1 MDPTYL
7 RCIDA
12 QVPLS
17 TRSSKG
23 QPPPTFLLNNPPNL
37 SFLSMS
43 RPRRRLAL
51 RSLRCCSPAPIGRS
65 NNASFLLRR
74 LRLLPSDSAERAIAV
89 SVNFGDVPGHAAE
102 KRNGR
107 CGANPEAHSRSTGLP
122 LSADCGRQ
130 TTLA

>member
-1 MDPTYL
+1 MRESRTYGSVRGAQDETCVPT
-7 RCIDA
+7 A
-12 QVPLS
+12 
-17 TRSSKG
+17 T
-23 QPPPTFLLNNPPNL
+23 
-37 SFLSMS
+37 
-43 RPRRRLAL
+43 
-51 RSLRCCSPAPIGRS
+51 
-65 NNASFLLRR
+65 ASFLLRR
-74 LRLLPSDSAERAIAV
+74 LRLLPSDSAELAIAV